1 MKPRSLTRRSEFETV
16 YANGRKLVGRS
27 CVLYLMPAADDASAT
42 VASRK
47 VGGAVARNR
56 AKRLLRHMIRAVIFP
71 KDAAKTTALVS
82 RDHLTERGLPA
93 AEAGA
98 GPDNGT
104 GLWVIAVARKRI
116 LDLDIHAVVAE
127 AGDMLADLHLD
138 AGHDATSPSSDS

>member
-16 YANGRKLVGRS
+16 YAKGRKLVGRS

-47 VGGAVARNR
+47 IGGAVARNR

-71 KDAAKTTALVS
+71 TETAKTTALVL
-82 RDHLTERGLPA
+82 RDHLTKRSLP
-93 AEAGA
+93 ESGVEA
-98 GPDNGT
+98 GPDNRT

-116 LDLDIHAVVAE
+116 LDLDIHAVVTE
-127 AGDMLADLHLD
+127 AGDMLAELHLD
-138 AGHDATSPSSDS
+138 AGHDASSPSSDR

>member
-1 MKPRSLTRRSEFETV
+1 MMYTK
-16 YANGRKLVGRS
+16 GHKLVGRS
-27 CVLYLMPAADDASAT
+27 CVFYLMPAADNASAT

-71 KDAAKTTALVS
+71 KDTAKTTASVLA
-82 RDHLTERGLPA
+82 DHLTGLGLPDV
-93 AEAGA
+93 EVEA
-98 GPDNGT
+98 GPDNLA

-127 AGDMLADLHLD
+127 AGDMLADLLLD
-138 AGHDATSPSSDS
+138 AGRDATSPGSDC